1 MRLHADSQNARI
13 EVIDQGV
20 GIPEE
25 VLPKIFEPFER
36 GQMEGMPAGLGLG
49 LYISRQLAEAHGG
62 TLTVRSK
69 PNEGATFIFML
80 PRAEEMSTLGSG
92 RNVDIYNENVH
103 IPS

>member
-1 MRLHADSQNARI
+1 VRLHADSQNARI
-13 EVIDQGV
+13 EVIDQGA

-36 GQMEGMPAGLGLG
+36 GKMDKVPTGLGLG

-62 TLTVRSK
+62 TLTARSK
-69 PNEGATFIFML
+69 PGEGAIFILAL
-80 PRAEEMSTLGSG
+80 PRDPEMSTLGSG
-92 RNVDIYNENVH
+92 TRPDMHAESAQ